1 MPFDK
6 PFDKLTI
13 LNNVKPKV
21 LSQVEGL
28 TALGGFTL
36 VAGLGKV
43 SE

>member
-1 MPFDK
+1 MRLSENPHLPFDK

-28 TALGGFTL
+28 TTP
-36 VAGLGKV
+36 V
-43 SE
+43 